1 MLIPQL
7 PSFFPTPAAP
17 AGEADNSSARADLNY
32 DSFLK
37 LLIASMKNQ
46 DPTKP
51 NDPSETMSQLA
62 SFSNVEQ
69 GIKLNEKLAGLLSV
83 SSAGQA
89 AALIGKTVSSMD
101 GTITGIAKS
110 VELGS
115 GGPIVVLDS
124 GERLS
129 VGDGLRIS

>member
-7 PSFFPTPAAP
+7 SAAP
-17 AGEADNSSARADLNY
+17 LRQSATPQATTGTQADLNY

-51 NDPSETMSQLA
+51 NDPAETMSQLA

-69 GIKLNEKLAGLLSV
+69 SIKLNEKLANLISV

-89 AALIGKTVSSMD
+89 AALVGKTVSSLD
-101 GTITGIAKS
+101 GAVNGVVKS
-110 VELGS
+110 VELRTDGLILILR
-115 GGPIVVLDS
+115 GGM
-124 GERLS
+124 RLP
-129 VGDGLRIS
+129 VGDGIRIT

>member
-7 PSFFPTPAAP
+7 SAP
-17 AGEADNSSARADLNY
+17 PPKQTTDPQATASTQANLNY

-51 NDPSETMSQLA
+51 NDPAETMSQLA
-62 SFSNVEQ
+62 SFSSVEQ
-69 GIKLNEKLAGLLSV
+69 SIKLNEKLDRLISV

-89 AALIGKTVSSMD
+89 ADLVGKTVSSLD
-101 GTITGIAKS
+101 GAVGGVVKS
-110 VELGS
+110 VELRTDDLILILKDGK
-115 GGPIVVLDS
+115 
-124 GERLS
+124 RLA
-129 VGDGLRIS
+129 VGDGIRIT

>member
-7 PSFFPTPAAP
+7 SAP
-17 AGEADNSSARADLNY
+17 PPKQATDPQATASTQANLNY

-51 NDPSETMSQLA
+51 NDPAETMSQLA
-62 SFSNVEQ
+62 SFSSVEQ
-69 GIKLNEKLAGLLSV
+69 SIKLNEKLDRLISV

-89 AALIGKTVSSMD
+89 ADLVGKTVSSLD
-101 GTITGIAKS
+101 GAVGGVVKS
-110 VELGS
+110 VELRTDDLILILKDGK
-115 GGPIVVLDS
+115 
-124 GERLS
+124 RLA
-129 VGDGLRIS
+129 VGDGIRIT

>member
-7 PSFFPTPAAP
+7 SAP
-17 AGEADNSSARADLNY
+17 PPKQAIDPQATASTQANLNY

-51 NDPSETMSQLA
+51 NDPAETMSQLA
-62 SFSNVEQ
+62 SFSSVEQ
-69 GIKLNEKLAGLLSV
+69 SIKLNEKLDRLISV

-89 AALIGKTVSSMD
+89 ADLVGKTVSSLD
-101 GTITGIAKS
+101 GAVGGVVKS
-110 VELGS
+110 VELRTDDL
-115 GGPIVVLDS
+115 ILVLKD
-124 GERLS
+124 GKRLA
-129 VGDGLRIS
+129 VGDGIRIT

>member
-7 PSFFPTPAAP
+7 SAP
-17 AGEADNSSARADLNY
+17 PPKQATDPQATASTQANLNY

-51 NDPSETMSQLA
+51 NDPAETMSQLA
-62 SFSNVEQ
+62 SFSSVEQ
-69 GIKLNEKLAGLLSV
+69 SIKLNEKLDRLISV

-89 AALIGKTVSSMD
+89 ADLVGKTVSSLD
-101 GTITGIAKS
+101 GAVGGVVKS
-110 VELGS
+110 VELRTDDL
-115 GGPIVVLDS
+115 ILVLKD
-124 GERLS
+124 GKRLA
-129 VGDGLRIS
+129 VGDGIRIT

>member
-7 PSFFPTPAAP
+7 SAP
-17 AGEADNSSARADLNY
+17 PPKQATGPQATASTQADLNY

-51 NDPSETMSQLA
+51 NDPAETMSQLA
-62 SFSNVEQ
+62 SFSSVEQ
-69 GIKLNEKLAGLLSV
+69 SIKLNEKLDRLISV

-89 AALIGKTVSSMD
+89 ADLVGKTVSSLD
-101 GTITGIAKS
+101 GAVGGVVKS
-110 VELGS
+110 VELRTDGL
-115 GGPIVVLDS
+115 ILVLKD
-124 GERLS
+124 GKRLA
-129 VGDGLRIS
+129 VGDGIRIT

>member
-1 MLIPQL
+1 MTPQL
-7 PSFFPTPAAP
+7 SALLPKQTVTPPAAT
-17 AGEADNSSARADLNY
+17 AAKADLDY

-51 NDPSETMSQLA
+51 NDPAETMSQLA

-69 GIKLNEKLAGLLSV
+69 SIKLNEKLESLISV

-89 AALIGKTVSSMD
+89 ADLVGKTVSSLD
-101 GTITGIAKS
+101 GVVSGVVKG
-110 VELGS
+110 VELRTDGLVLILK
-115 GGPIVVLDS
+115 GGM
-124 GERLS
+124 RLT
-129 VGDGLRIS
+129 VGDGIRIT

>member
-1 MLIPQL
+1 MMFVPQL
-7 PSFFPTPAAP
+7 TAPPPAFGAGSP
-17 AGEADNSSARADLNY
+17 ATAEAKADLNY

-51 NDPSETMSQLA
+51 NDPAETMSQLA

-69 GIKLNEKLAGLLSV
+69 SIKLNEKLESLLSV

-89 AALIGKTVSSMD
+89 AALVGKTASSLDGNVS
-101 GTITGIAKS
+101 GIVKS
-110 VELGS
+110 VELSADGL
-115 GGPIVVLDS
+115 VVILDN
-124 GERLS
+124 GKRLPVS
-129 VGDGLRIS
+129 AGLRIS

>member
-7 PSFFPTPAAP
+7 SAP
-17 AGEADNSSARADLNY
+17 PPKQDTDPQATASTQANLNY

-51 NDPSETMSQLA
+51 NDPAETMSQLA
-62 SFSNVEQ
+62 SFSSVEQ
-69 GIKLNEKLAGLLSV
+69 SIKLNEKLDRLISV

-89 AALIGKTVSSMD
+89 ADLVGKTVSSLD
-101 GTITGIAKS
+101 GAVGGVVKS
-110 VELGS
+110 VELRTDDL
-115 GGPIVVLDS
+115 ILVLKD
-124 GERLS
+124 GKRLA
-129 VGDGLRIS
+129 VGDGIRIT